1 MLSNEMKVFIQSISF
16 NELFQAMDKEDRKI
30 IIESIQDIQNNL
42 SDDDKKTM
50 KEFLELM
57 NKNKYSIIIGSIIK
71 NNKHVLKSM
80 LERAKE
86 TLPLEKFNI
95 LSPHLVAESGQ
106 QLSKMFARKTGLKS
120 IELSDEDKK
129 DLENALIPV
138 QDKLDSIIQYL
149 PYVPLILFSLAYV
162 LRVFGEYKQKK
173 KEEKQKQENNQIDQS
188 FTVPNNPISQVNV
201 PQSNIEIDQ
210 SVS

>member
-1 MLSNEMKVFIQSISF
+1 
-16 NELFQAMDKEDRKI
+16 
-30 IIESIQDIQNNL
+30 
-42 SDDDKKTM
+42 
-50 KEFLELM
+50 
-57 NKNKYSIIIGSIIK
+57 
-71 NNKHVLKSM
+71 
-80 LERAKE
+80 
-86 TLPLEKFNI
+86 
-95 LSPHLVAESGQ
+95 
-106 QLSKMFARKTGLKS
+106 MFARKTGLKS